1 MMAMAM
7 FKAASVGAPHILT
20 GVCILAAFI
29 VGGAADPAYAQTGA
43 PIVYKSATPAAPA
56 PMMTAALDTP
66 RAGMSLNV
74 APHAPIPKFGK
85 PEATAPVTQP
95 VSLGPVA
102 PVGLAGVEQS
112 PALRSVAAPVA
123 SGVATPYAGPAY
135 QVDGKWYVPAHE
147 PNYDEVGIASWYGPT
162 FHGKDSASGEPF
174 DENAMTAAHPTLP
187 IPSLVRVT
195 NMDNG
200 RTVIV
205 RLNDRGPFVDDR
217 IIDLSRAAAGALDMH
232 GPGTARVRVQYV
244 GPAPATPNAAPNV
257 VPMAAQQPAQA
268 IVSRQLPPV
277 APPPVVAPAPVLQ
290 PAAQMSGETFFLQAG
305 SFADLGNANKLR
317 DTLRPVGVT
326 SIKAVMVNGSEY
338 YRVMLGPWSSRDAAE
353 RARQD
358 LGASGINS
366 IVVAGNR

>member
-7 FKAASVGAPHILT
+7 FKSAPARAPHVLT

-29 VGGAADPAYAQTGA
+29 AGSSVDPAYAQSGA
-43 PIVYKSATPAAPA
+43 PIVYKSATPAAAA
-56 PMMTAALDTP
+56 PVMTASLDAP

-74 APHAPIPKFGK
+74 APHAPIPKFAK
-85 PEATAPVTQP
+85 PEVAAPAPEP
-95 VSLGPVA
+95 VSLGRVP
-102 PVGLAGVEQS
+102 PVGLGGVEQS
-112 PALRSVAAPVA
+112 PALRSVAAPTA
-123 SGVATPYAGPAY
+123 PGVATPYAGPAY

-200 RTVIV
+200 RTVVV

-217 IIDLSRAAAGALDMH
+217 IIDLSKAAAGALDMH

-244 GPAPATPNAAPNV
+244 GPPPAIPNAAPV
-257 VPMAAQQPAQA
+257 VAQQPAQA
-268 IVSRQLPPV
+268 IVSRQLAPV
-277 APPPVVAPAPVLQ
+277 APPVAAPVIVQ
-290 PAAQMSGETFFLQAG
+290 PPAVQAPGETFFLQAG

-326 SIKAVMVNGSEY
+326 TIKAVQVNGSEY

-353 RARQD
+353 RARAD
-358 LGASGINS
+358 FGAYGVKT
-366 IVVAGNR
+366 IVVAGNH